1 MTDMDS
7 GRPDDGILKRDAR
20 GRVRTSVR
28 QREAIL
34 DEFERSGLSGPKFSQ
49 VAGVCYQTFAGW
61 MLKRRR
67 ARGDHDLSPVKVAA
81 RRVEPGAALLRWV
94 EAETG
99 LSGGTGGVGAKR
111 EPDTGGGAVRVL
123 TVRMAGG
130 VVVELDH
137 EAQLSL
143 VVELAR
149 RLNVHFA
156 KPC

>member
-1 MTDMDS
+1 MREGACAPACS
-7 GRPDDGILKRDAR
+7 SLQ
-20 GRVRTSVR
+20 

-49 VAGVCYQTFAGW
+49 VSGVCYQTFAGW

-67 ARGDHDLSPVKVAA
+67 ARGDYDLAPRGGSA
-81 RRVEPGAALLRWV
+81 RRTEPGPALLRWV

-99 LSGGTGGVGAKR
+99 TETGVSDGPGRGSKRGPDVASGG
-111 EPDTGGGAVRVL
+111 PMIL
-123 TVRMAGG
+123 TVRMAEG
-130 VVVELDH
+130 VVVELGH

-149 RLNVHFA
+149 RLNLHSA

>member
-1 MTDMDS
+1 MTDSDS
-7 GRPDDGILKRDAR
+7 RRRDVEFLKRDAR

-49 VAGVCYQTFAGW
+49 VSGVCYQTFGGW
-61 MLKRRR
+61 MLKRSR
-67 ARGDHDLSPVKVAA
+67 APGDYADLASRGGCAWRP
-81 RRVEPGAALLRWV
+81 EPGPALLRWV

-99 LSGGTGGVGAKR
+99 GSDGPTNGSKRRPDVAGA
-111 EPDTGGGAVRVL
+111 PMVL
-123 TVRMAGG
+123 MVRMAEG
-130 VVVELDH
+130 VVVELGH

-143 VVELAR
+143 GLELAR
-149 RLNVHFA
+149 RLNAHSA

>member
-1 MTDMDS
+1 MTDIDS
-7 GRPDDGILKRDAR
+7 GGPDGGILKRDAR

-49 VAGVCYQTFAGW
+49 VSGVCYQTFAGW
-61 MLKRRR
+61 MLQRRR
-67 ARGDHDLSPVKVAA
+67 ARGDDDLAS
-81 RRVEPGAALLRWV
+81 RRGSVRRSEPGPALLRWV

-99 LSGGTGGVGAKR
+99 VSNGPGSGSKRGPDVESGA
-111 EPDTGGGAVRVL
+111 PIVL
-123 TVRMAGG
+123 TVRMAEG
-130 VVVELDH
+130 VVAEVGH

-149 RLNVHFA
+149 RLNAHSA